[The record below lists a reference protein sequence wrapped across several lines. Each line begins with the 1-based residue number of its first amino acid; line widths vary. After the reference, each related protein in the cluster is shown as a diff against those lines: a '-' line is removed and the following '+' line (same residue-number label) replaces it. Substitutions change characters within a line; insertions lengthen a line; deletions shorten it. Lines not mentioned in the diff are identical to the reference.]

1 VPGVG
6 PYGDT
11 PVTVYLRS
19 SSAPAEFERIQN
31 VPELQR
37 KYKAL
42 EFTLWKRMSGNWQ
55 FFGSVVWSRSTGTSN
70 PLSPWN
76 LGLGTSA
83 LTPNSFVNV
92 DSASRTDFDR
102 PLAVRAM
109 GTVRFRWDIYLSL
122 LYRLMSGAPW
132 ARVVTILPPAAW
144 AEANQVATTP
154 VTVYLES
161 PGARRYRTYQTTDLR
176 LEKEFKRAGRTRLSL
191 YVDVFN
197 LLGNKYQA
205 IDGNDGGTWA
215 PTGEGSSTGVRVLGM
230 TYSQPIVVSGLRTI
244 RFSLSLRF

>member
-1 VPGVG
+1 
-6 PYGDT
+6 
-11 PVTVYLRS
+11 
-19 SSAPAEFERIQN
+19 
-31 VPELQR
+31 
-37 KYKAL
+37 
-42 EFTLWKRMSGNWQ
+42 MSGNWQ
-55 FFGSVVWSRSTGTSN
+55 FFGSVVWSRSTGTIG
-70 PLSPWN
+70 PASPWSF
-76 LGLGTSA
+76 GLPASA